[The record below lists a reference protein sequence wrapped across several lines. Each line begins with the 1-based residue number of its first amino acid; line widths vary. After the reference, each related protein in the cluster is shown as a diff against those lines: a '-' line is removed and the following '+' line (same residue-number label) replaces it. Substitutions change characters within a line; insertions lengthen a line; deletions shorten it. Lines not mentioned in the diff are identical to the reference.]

1 MPSKPKTKRQTRQN
15 LVEVK
20 ITIGHGIDGQRIQK
34 SFYAS
39 GKREAKAKAEA
50 YLEAQK
56 KGSLVE
62 NVTDFTSWAKMWLI
76 QYKKGKVKD
85 TTYHIL
91 L

>member
-39 GKREAKAKAEA
+39 GKREAKAKYFQAF
-50 YLEAQK
+50 L
-56 KGSLVE
+56 
-62 NVTDFTSWAKMWLI
+62 FC
-76 QYKKGKVKD
+76 
-85 TTYHIL
+85 L
-91 L
+91 LKNRI